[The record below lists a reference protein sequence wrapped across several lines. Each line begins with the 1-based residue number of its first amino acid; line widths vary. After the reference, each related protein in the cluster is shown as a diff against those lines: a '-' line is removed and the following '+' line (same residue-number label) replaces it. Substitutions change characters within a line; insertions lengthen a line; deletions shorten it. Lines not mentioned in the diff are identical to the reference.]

1 MRARVEN
8 GCTIIS
14 DVYEPLPSVPRRPY
28 PHALLVLVMVS
39 VAVGILFILA
49 AI

>member
-1 MRARVEN
+1 MSEYDLWGPWTGSNA
-8 GCTIIS
+8 IH
-14 DVYEPLPSVPRRPY
+14 EPPVPRRPY

-39 VAVGILFILA
+39 VAVGVLFILA